1 MQNVCAILEAVETV
15 DKLAMA
21 CAGAGL
27 ESAEGPAGPGT
38 ARAPHGSTA
47 AQLRRRF
54 GPDGVPAAVT
64 VNGRSIPIELAVM
77 PGGRR
82 IPLLKTM
89 LTTACERDC
98 LYCPFRAGRNARRV
112 TFRPEELARVF
123 DGVYRRGIVDGLF
136 LTTGM
141 FGGGANTQNRLLD
154 TAEILRSRMGY
165 RGYLHLKI
173 MPGAE
178 RGQVDRAMELAD
190 RVSVNLEAPN
200 PERLAALAPHKGFDE
215 ELLAPLRW
223 IDQIRRERPPQQGWR
238 GRWPSSTTQFVVG
251 AAPETDVELLQTTAW
266 LLRNLQVT
274 RSYFMAFD
282 PVPGTPL
289 ENRPAEDPVR
299 EHRLYQAFFLLRD
312 YGFDLEDLSF
322 QPDGRLPLER
332 DPKQAYAQAAL
343 SGHPIEVNRADRTE
357 LLRVPGIG
365 PRGADAILR
374 ARRLGT
380 HPRDLQDLHRLG
392 VLGERAAPYITL
404 DGRRP
409 RYQPRLL

>member
-1 MQNVCAILEAVETV
+1 METV
-15 DKLAMA
+15 EKLALA

-27 ESAEGPAGPGT
+27 EPAEAPTGPTAPRRAGGYTRAQLRQRFGPAG
-38 ARAPHGSTA
+38 
-47 AQLRRRF
+47 
-54 GPDGVPAAVT
+54 VPTTVT

-82 IPLLKTM
+82 VPLLKTM

-98 LYCPFRAGRNARRV
+98 LYCPFRAGRDARRV
-112 TFRPEELARVF
+112 TFRPEELAGAF
-123 DGVYRRGIVDGLF
+123 DQIYRRGLVDGLF

-154 TAEILRSRMGY
+154 TAEALRTRMGY
-165 RGYLHLKI
+165 RGYLHLKV

-178 RGQVDRAMELAD
+178 RGQVERAMQLAD

-200 PERLAALAPHKGFDE
+200 PERLAALAPHKGFTD

-223 IDQIRRERPPQQGWR
+223 IDEIRRDQPAQQGWR

-251 AAPETDVELLQTTAW
+251 AAKESDVELLQTTAW
-266 LLRNLQVT
+266 LLRQLRVT

-282 PVPGTPL
+282 PVPGTPF
-289 ENRPAEDPVR
+289 ESHPAEDPLR

-312 YGFDLEDLSF
+312 YGFDLEELSF
-322 QPDGRLPLER
+322 QVDGRLPLER
-332 DPKQAYAQAAL
+332 DPKLAYAQTAL
-343 SGHPIEVNRADRTE
+343 AGRPIEVNRADRAK

-374 ARRLGT
+374 ARRLDQRP
-380 HPRDLQDLHRLG
+380 HDLEDLRRLG
-392 VLGERAAPYITL
+392 VVGERAAPYVTL

-409 RYQPRLL
+409 GFQPRLL

>member
-1 MQNVCAILEAVETV
+1 
-15 DKLAMA
+15 
-21 CAGAGL
+21 
-27 ESAEGPAGPGT
+27 
-38 ARAPHGSTA
+38 
-47 AQLRRRF
+47 
-54 GPDGVPAAVT
+54 
-64 VNGRSIPIELAVM
+64 M

-266 LLRNLQVT
+266 LLRNLHVT

>member
-1 MQNVCAILEAVETV
+1 MDAAEKLAIACSSTILEP
-15 DKLAMA
+15 
-21 CAGAGL
+21 
-27 ESAEGPAGPGT
+27 AEGPAGPM
-38 ARAPHGSTA
+38 APRQRQGYTA
-47 AQLRRRF
+47 AQLRGRF
-54 GPDGVPAAVT
+54 GPNGVPTAVM
-64 VNGRSIPIELAVM
+64 VDGRSILIETAAM

-123 DGVYRRGIVDGLF
+123 DTVYRRGIVDGLF

-154 TAEILRSRMGY
+154 TAEILRKRLGY
-165 RGYLHLKI
+165 QGYLHLKI

-178 RGQVDRAMELAD
+178 RGQVQRAMELAD

-200 PERLAALAPHKGFDE
+200 PERLAALAPHKGFTE

-223 IDQIRRERPPQQGWR
+223 IEQLRRDQPPQHGWR

-251 AAPETDVELLQTTAW
+251 ATTESDVELLQTTAW
-266 LLRNLQVT
+266 LLRNLRVT
-274 RSYFMAFD
+274 RSYFMAFN

-289 ENRPAEDPVR
+289 ESRAAEDPLR
-299 EHRLYQAFFLLRD
+299 EQRLYQAFFLLRD
-312 YGFDLEDLSF
+312 YGFDLEELAF
-322 QPDGRLPLER
+322 REGGRLPLAR
-332 DPKQAYAQAAL
+332 DPKQAYAQVSLAAR
-343 SGHPIEVNRADRTE
+343 PVEVNRADRSD
-357 LLRVPGIG
+357 LLRIPGIG
-365 PRGADAILR
+365 PRGADAILTAR
-374 ARRLGT
+374 RHRTAPRNLEDLRRLG
-380 HPRDLQDLHRLG
+380 
-392 VLGERAAPYITL
+392 VASERAAPYILL

-409 RYQPRLL
+409 RYQLPLL